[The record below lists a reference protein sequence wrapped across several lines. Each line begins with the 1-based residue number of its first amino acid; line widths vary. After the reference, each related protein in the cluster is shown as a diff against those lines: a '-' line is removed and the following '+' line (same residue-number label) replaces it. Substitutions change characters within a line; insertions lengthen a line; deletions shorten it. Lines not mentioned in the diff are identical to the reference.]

1 MKTIQQLERLRKIH
15 QLIQKRNTGSPNEL
29 AQRLKISR
37 RQLYNM
43 IEYLKEIEAPL
54 IFSRK
59 NNTFYYEY
67 EFDLLINVNV
77 QVLVNE
83 ELKTIYGGQIILKE
97 NFFRAELLHGA
108 DLY

>member
-15 QLIQKRNTGSPNEL
+15 QLIKKRNTGSPNEL
-29 AQRLKISR
+29 ANRLKISR
-37 RQLYNM
+37 RQLYNV

-59 NNTFYYEY
+59 NNTFYYEH

-77 QVLVNE
+77 QVMVNE
-83 ELKTIYGGQIILKE
+83 ELRTIYGGQTILKE
-97 NFFRAELLHGA
+97 NFFRARLLHGA
-108 DLY
+108 NLY